1 MRRTFDC
8 RRLISGALGA
18 AMLLA
23 GTAGAAEA
31 GKLSIGHFIW
41 VGYGPMYLARDL
53 GFFKDEGVE
62 VDLQVVD
69 DSSLAMAAQASG
81 KLDGVA
87 VTVDDILKYRS
98 KDFCFKAVAV
108 LDDSAGGDGL
118 VVKDEV
124 KSLADLKGKAVALSE
139 GSTSQFWFSYLLA
152 KAGLPLD
159 GVTITNMTAD
169 AAAAAFI
176 AGRVPAA
183 VTWEPNLTMVK
194 TQKAGKV
201 LVDSATTPG
210 VIVDVVE
217 FSCDVLEKRP
227 QDVKGFV
234 RAVQRAM
241 DYIKT
246 DKEKAYAIMAK
257 GVGGYLEKPQDF
269 ADAAAGVR
277 FYDKDMMSKYLGT
290 KEKPG
295 EVADVIGLAND
306 VWIKLDRMKAPV
318 PVADVVDPS
327 FVK

>member
-1 MRRTFDC
+1 MRRTFNC
-8 RRLISGALGA
+8 RRFITGALGA
-18 AMLLA
+18 AMLVA
-23 GTAGAAEA
+23 GTAGAAQA

-53 GFFKDEGVE
+53 GYFKDEGVE

-69 DSSLAMAAQASG
+69 DSALAMAAQAAG

-108 LDDSAGGDGL
+108 LDDSAGGDGV
-118 VVKDEV
+118 VVKGDI
-124 KSLADLKGKAVALSE
+124 KDLAALKGKTVALNE
-139 GSTSQFWFSYLLA
+139 GSTSQFWFSYLLT

-159 GVTITNMTAD
+159 TVEITNMTAD

-194 TQKAGKV
+194 TQKAGKT
-201 LVDSATTPG
+201 LVSSASTPG

-217 FSCDVLEKRP
+217 FSCDVIEKRP

-241 DYIKT
+241 TYIKEHK
-246 DKEKAYAIMAK
+246 DEAYAIMAK
-257 GVGGYLEKPQDF
+257 GVGGYLEKPADF
-269 ADAAAGVR
+269 ADAASGVR
-277 FYDKDMMSKYLGT
+277 FYDKDMMATYLGT

-295 EVADVIGLAND
+295 EVAEVIDLANGIW
-306 VWIKLDRMKAPV
+306 VKLGKMKAPV
-318 PVADVVDPS
+318 PVAEVVDPS